1 MPPRPSVIED
11 EIVEV
16 FLKGSGPG
24 GQKINKTASAVQLK
38 HLPTGLV
45 VKSQATRSREQNRK
59 IARNIL
65 AMKLDE
71 RFNGA
76 ESRHAKLV
84 EKAQKKKASLL
95 INLCRYAK
103 LDSEKNTINCET
115 MEREMNDDLEND
127 EEHPLDANIAS
138 PPQYV
143 SEDTPEALDET
154 DEAIT
159 GSEKS
164 PEATSDCQRIGS
176 IN

>member
-1 MPPRPSVIED
+1 
-11 EIVEV
+11 
-16 FLKGSGPG
+16 
-24 GQKINKTASAVQLK
+24 
-38 HLPTGLV
+38 
-45 VKSQATRSREQNRK
+45 
-59 IARNIL
+59 
-65 AMKLDE
+65 MKLDE

-84 EKAQKKKASLL
+84 EKAQKKKASKTKKAKRKYSWWRHISNHSTGLL

-176 IN
+176 INWAYSFVTICIFILAQWILSFQVTSKHSNQERRDVTIVAKTQA